1 MRARI
6 ASLGGL
12 AAAALALLACGGDRE
27 QSTVQTTPAVEVTAQ
42 PVQVTQVD
50 LGSAVGPDKRVTAPK
65 LEFAPTEPF
74 YVSVVTEGTAAAA
87 TLVARWTFENGELV
101 NESMQTLSPS
111 GTAVTEFHISKA
123 DGWPKGKYQVEIL
136 LNGVSTQTKEFVVK

>member
-1 MRARI
+1 MP
-6 ASLGGL
+6 SLSVFAGTAVL
-12 AAAALALLACGGDRE
+12 LLACGGERE

-42 PVQVTQVD
+42 PVHVTQVD
-50 LGSAVGPDKRVTAPK
+50 LGSSVGPDKRVTAPK
-65 LEFAPTEPF
+65 LEFTPTEPF
-74 YVSVVTEGTAAAA
+74 YASVVTEGTAATA

-111 GTAVTEFHISKA
+111 GTAVTEFHISKP
-123 DGWPKGKYQVEIL
+123 DGWPRGKYQVEIL